1 MEALRTRGAVPLV
14 GEREVGRARPG
25 DRALLPG
32 SERLG
37 CSSRDAGL
45 AAPACLRPQHAAAA
59 AVRVS
64 DCPGETE
71 RGGGGMEEKK
81 VITEAVV
88 LLIPE

>member
-1 MEALRTRGAVPLV
+1 MPPV
-14 GEREVGRARPG
+14 GEQEVGRARPG
-25 DRALLPG
+25 DRALLPC

-37 CSSRDAGL
+37 RSSRDTGL

-81 VITEAVV
+81 AVTEAVF
-88 LLIPE
+88 LPIPE